1 MTKIEW
7 FDLLVELD
15 ASQRAQKLQEVR
27 LLDADLA
34 EELARLL
41 ALDAADADQ
50 PDTLESQLGD
60 QLNQAI
66 AQTVQAR
73 TQIGSYRLLGLLGQG
88 GMGEV
93 WRAERDVAGNKQP
106 LALKILKLEDMSAEA
121 HERFALEQRT
131 LLKLVHPNIARL
143 LDAGVAGD
151 GRPWIAME
159 LVEGVPITQYCD
171 QHQLSINA
179 RLALFRQVIAAVQY
193 AHDYFIVH
201 RDIKPD
207 NVLVDQT
214 GTVKLLDF
222 GIAKSLDRHAPHTL
236 TQQRFF
242 SLYATAPEQ
251 LLGSSVCV
259 GTDVYALGGLL
270 YELLSGAPLISRELK
285 TPAQLQAFIVE
296 KTPTLPSRNIDSA
309 AAANRSATSIAKLS
323 AILAGD
329 LDRIVL
335 HALRKLPSERYASAR
350 EFDEDIQAFL
360 EHRPVKAAG
369 QGRRYRA
376 SKFLRRHWLAAS
388 ISGVA
393 LASLLALTV
402 LLGLR
407 GNQLQRANT
416 VALEQQKRAE
426 AAKATADEARVA
438 AESVNSFLIDVF
450 KRADPLARE
459 RGDKGLSVVIDASF
473 AEIKAR
479 QKFDQSTAPVLIAL
493 VQGLISLGK
502 TDKAGPLLEQIEKE
516 IKLTPSQQL
525 QVIFMGGDIAQI
537 EQELK
542 LLANRIA
549 QLEQMDPAL
558 FDASQRSHVLD
569 LRAQQANINEE
580 FEVVL
585 RLTDGRELNM
595 ATLRIRISALM
606 RLKRE
611 ADARSLVS
619 NYLKRVDLSLAERPF
634 LLTALGTIAQRSN
647 DRNEELKRFLE
658 AYQAALIV
666 FGSDNSAVLGYRSRY
681 ADGLRRTGQYQ
692 AAEAEYN
699 QVIELAHK
707 QLKAND
713 PRHYALAYN
722 IAICQAKRGALTNSG
737 RVRLLSAANATEE
750 KMSEVMRGAQI
761 ALARDDYLNGRY
773 PLFEARM
780 RALEPRL
787 APENLMPGVPSFMP
801 EVSIW
806 LAVFHKMDRTS
817 TGWRELIEQV
827 IPYDPVLKREF
838 QDQN

>member
-15 ASQRAQKLQEVR
+15 PTQRALKLNEIR
-27 LLDADLA
+27 LLDA
-34 EELARLL
+34 ELAAQLERLL

-50 PDTLESQLGD
+50 PDTLQSQLGD

-143 LDAGVAGD
+143 LDAGVASD

-270 YELLSGAPLISRELK
+270 YELLSGAPLISRDLK
-285 TPAQLQAFIVE
+285 TPAQLQTFIVE
-296 KTPTLPSRNIDSA
+296 KTPTLPSRNIDDG
-309 AAANRSATSIAKLS
+309 AAANRSAASIAKLS
-323 AILAGD
+323 ANLAGD

-335 HALRKLPSERYASAR
+335 HALRKLPNERYASAR

-388 ISGVA
+388 ISGLA
-393 LASLLALTV
+393 LASLLVLTV
-402 LLGLR
+402 LLAWR
-407 GNQLQRANT
+407 GNQLQRANI

-426 AAKATADEARVA
+426 AAKASADEARVA

-479 QKFDQSTAPVLIAL
+479 QKFDQTTAPILIAL
-493 VQGLISLGK
+493 VRGLISLGK
-502 TDKAGPLLEQIEKE
+502 TDKAGPLLDQIEKE

-525 QVIFMGGDIAQI
+525 QVILIGGEIAQI
-537 EQELK
+537 EQDVK
-542 LLANRIA
+542 LLTKRIA
-549 QLEQMDPAL
+549 QTEQIKPEL
-558 FDASQRSHVLD
+558 FDRAQHDKVLD
-569 LRAQQANINEE
+569 LRARLANVQGQ
-580 FEVVL
+580 FEDVL
-585 RLTDGRELNM
+585 GFTEARELSTPMLN
-595 ATLRIRISALM
+595 IRVLALSQLKMVSQARELVTNRLARSDIDAIDRLFLQSALG
-606 RLKRE
+606 RI
-611 ADARSLVS
+611 ANRSGDRKDEL
-619 NYLKRVDLSLAERPF
+619 RQT
-634 LLTALGTIAQRSN
+634 TA
-647 DRNEELKRFLE
+647 
-658 AYQAALIV
+658 AYQSALAFYGPENSRLLNFRNSYAAAMMR
-666 FGSDNSAVLGYRSRY
+666 N
-681 ADGLRRTGQYQ
+681 GQFE
-692 AAEAEYN
+692 AAEAEFRAIIQQARALYRPD
-699 QVIELAHK
+699 
-707 QLKAND
+707 D
-713 PRHYALAYN
+713 PRFYFFSFN
-722 IAICQAKRGALTNSG
+722 VGICQAKRGVLTPEG
-737 RVRLLSAANATEE
+737 RERLVAATVGKLSEISLPAA
-750 KMSEVMRGAQI
+750 I
-761 ALARDDYLNGRY
+761 ALARDDYLNHRSKE
-773 PLFEARM
+773 FNER
-780 RALEPRL
+780 
-787 APENLMPGVPSFMP
+787 
-801 EVSIW
+801 I
-806 LAVFHKMDRTS
+806 
-817 TGWRELIEQV
+817 RELIPMLKPEDITPELAIWIAVMRGDDQSGPGWRALIEPV
-827 IPYDPVLKREF
+827 AQYDPKIKQLFK
-838 QDQN
+838 

>member
-15 ASQRAQKLQEVR
+15 PEQRALKLQEIR

-34 EELARLL
+34 AQLERLL

-50 PDTLESQLGD
+50 PDTLELQLGD

-143 LDAGVAGD
+143 LDAGVASD

-207 NVLVDQT
+207 NVLVDET

-285 TPAQLQAFIVE
+285 TPAQLQTFIVE
-296 KTPTLPSRNIDSA
+296 KTPTLPSKIADAN
-309 AAANRSATSIAKLS
+309 AAANRSAASIAKLS
-323 AILAGD
+323 ANLAGD

-369 QGRRYRA
+369 QGKRYRA

-388 ISGVA
+388 ISGLA

-479 QKFDQSTAPVLIAL
+479 QKFDQTTAPILIAL

-502 TDKAGPLLEQIEKE
+502 TDEAGPLLEQIEKE
-516 IKLTPSQQL
+516 IELTPSQQL
-525 QVIFMGGDIAQI
+525 QVVLIGGDIAQI
-537 EQELK
+537 EQDVN
-542 LLANRIA
+542 LLTKRIA
-549 QLEQMDPAL
+549 QTEQMDAAL
-558 FDASQRSHVLD
+558 FDAQQREHVLD
-569 LRAQQANINEE
+569 LRARLANVQGQFEEVLGFTEARDLSTPMLNIRVLALSQLKMVSQA
-580 FEVVL
+580 
-585 RLTDGRELNM
+585 RELVMNRL
-595 ATLRIRISALM
+595 ARSDVNAIDRLFLQSALG
-606 RLKRE
+606 RIANRSGDRE
-611 ADARSLVS
+611 
-619 NYLKRVDLSLAERPF
+619 
-634 LLTALGTIAQRSN
+634 
-647 DRNEELKRFLE
+647 EELRQTSA
-658 AYQAALIV
+658 AYQSAMAFYGPENSRLLSFRNSYAAAMMR
-666 FGSDNSAVLGYRSRY
+666 N
-681 ADGLRRTGQYQ
+681 GQFE
-692 AAEAEYN
+692 AAEAEFSAIV
-699 QVIELAHK
+699 QQARALFK
-707 QLKAND
+707 QDD
-713 PRHYALAYN
+713 PRFYFFSFN
-722 IAICQAKRGALTNSG
+722 IGICQAKRGVLTPES
-737 RVRLLSAANATEE
+737 RERLVAATVG
-750 KMSEVMRGAQI
+750 KVSEISLPAAI
-761 ALARDDYLNGRY
+761 ALARDDYINHRRKE
-773 PLFEARM
+773 FDER
-780 RALEPRL
+780 
-787 APENLMPGVPSFMP
+787 
-801 EVSIW
+801 I
-806 LAVFHKMDRTS
+806 
-817 TGWRELIEQV
+817 RELIAMLKPEDITPELAIWIAVMRGDDQSGPGWRSLIEPV
-827 IPYDPVLKREF
+827 AQYDPKIKQLF
-838 QDQN
+838 N

>member
-7 FDLLVELD
+7 FDLLVELS
-15 ASQRAQKLQEVR
+15 ATERALKLTEIHAT
-27 LLDADLA
+27 DADLA
-34 EELARLL
+34 AQLTRLL
-41 ALDAADADQ
+41 AQDAAVNDQ
-50 PDTLESQLGD
+50 PDALPTQLGD
-60 QLNQAI
+60 QLNLAI

-93 WRAERDVAGNKQP
+93 WRAERDVAGNTQP

-143 LDAGVAGD
+143 LDAGVASD

-159 LVEGVPITQYCD
+159 LVEGVPITEYCD

-179 RLALFRQVIAAVQY
+179 RLGLFRQVIAAVQY

-207 NVLVDQT
+207 NVLVDT
-214 GTVKLLDF
+214 AGAVKLLDF
-222 GIAKSLDRHAPHTL
+222 GIAKTLDRHAPHTL

-296 KTPTLPSRNIDSA
+296 KTPTLPSKIVDANA
-309 AAANRSATSIAKLS
+309 ATNRSAAGIAKLS
-323 AILAGD
+323 ANLRGD

-369 QGRRYRA
+369 QGKRYRA
-376 SKFLRRHWLAAS
+376 MKFLRRHWLAAS

-473 AEIKAR
+473 AEITAR
-479 QKFDQSTAPVLIAL
+479 QKFDQSTAPILIAL

-516 IKLTPSQQL
+516 IKLTPQQQL
-525 QVIFMGGDIAQI
+525 QVVLMGGEVANI

-542 LLANRIA
+542 ILKQRIA
-549 QLEQMDPAL
+549 QTEQFDPTL
-558 FDASQRSHVLD
+558 FDTQQRNRVLN
-569 LRAQQANINEE
+569 LRAHLANSDQD
-580 FEVVL
+580 FDRVL
-585 RLTDGRELNM
+585 LLTEGRVLNM
-595 ATLRIRISALM
+595 AMLKLRVSTLVQ
-606 RLKRE
+606 LKRE
-611 ADARSLVS
+611 AEVHKLVS
-619 NYLKRVDLSLAERPF
+619 THLSQANVEPIDRPF
-634 LLTALGTIAQRSN
+634 LHSALGRIANRSGQRK
-647 DRNEELKRFLE
+647 EELNQSRA
-658 AYQAALIV
+658 AYRAALAV
-666 FGSDNSAVLGYRSRY
+666 FGPDNATVLGYRNSY
-681 ADGLRRTGQYQ
+681 AAAITRNGEFEL
-692 AAEAEYN
+692 AEAEF
-699 QVIELAHK
+699 
-707 QLKAND
+707 KAIVVQARKLFKPD
-713 PRHYALAYN
+713 DARFHFLSFN
-722 IAICQAKRGALTNSG
+722 IALCQAKRGALTAEGRSRLEVAASG
-737 RVRLLSAANATEE
+737 QIDEIWIAAS
-750 KMSEVMRGAQI
+750 M
-761 ALARDDYLNGRY
+761 ALARADYLNSH
-773 PLFEARM
+773 FAEFQSRM
-780 RALEPRL
+780 KKIISQVKQSNVNGELALWI
-787 APENLMPGVPSFMP
+787 AVMQGEN
-801 EVSIW
+801 
-806 LAVFHKMDRTS
+806 RTS
-817 TGWRELIEQV
+817 ARWRTLIAQV
-827 IPYDPVLKREF
+827 VEYDPKIRQVFK
-838 QDQN
+838 

>member
-15 ASQRAQKLQEVR
+15 PAQRALKLQEIR

-34 EELARLL
+34 AQLERLL

-143 LDAGVAGD
+143 LDAGVASD

-207 NVLVDQT
+207 NVLVDET

-285 TPAQLQAFIVE
+285 TPAQLQTFIVE
-296 KTPTLPSRNIDSA
+296 KTPTLPSKIADAN
-309 AAANRSATSIAKLS
+309 AAANRSAASIAKLS
-323 AILAGD
+323 ANLAGD

-369 QGRRYRA
+369 QGKRYRA

-388 ISGVA
+388 ISGLA

-479 QKFDQSTAPVLIAL
+479 QKFDQTTAPLLIAL

-525 QVIFMGGDIAQI
+525 QVVLIGGEIAQI
-537 EQELK
+537 EQNFVRLTQ
-542 LLANRIA
+542 RIA
-549 QLEQMDPAL
+549 QTEKIDSAL
-558 FDASQRSHVLD
+558 FDAHQREHVLD
-569 LRAQQANINEE
+569 LRARLADSKNQFDA
-580 FEVVL
+580 VL
-585 RLTDGRELNM
+585 RLTEGRELSMSMLIARVLALAQLDM
-595 ATLRIRISALM
+595 APQARDLVM
-606 RLKRE
+606 KRL
-611 ADARSLVS
+611 AR
-619 NYLKRVDLSLAERPF
+619 NDFDPVDRPF
-634 LLTALGTIAQRSN
+634 LHRALGRIASQLD
-647 DRNEELKRFLE
+647 DRQEELKQTTA
-658 AYQAALIV
+658 AYQFALTV
-666 FGSDNSAVLGYRSRY
+666 FGAENSQVLGFRNSFAAAMMRN
-681 ADGLRRTGQYQ
+681 GQFEQ
-692 AAEAEYN
+692 AEAEFNAVVAQARNFY
-699 QVIELAHK
+699 K
-707 QLKAND
+707 PDD
-713 PRHYALAYN
+713 PRFDFFSFN
-722 IAICQAKRGALTNSG
+722 IAICQAKRGLLSPEG
-737 RVRLLSAANATEE
+737 RKRLLPATTAEVNKLTIVAA
-750 KMSEVMRGAQI
+750 V
-761 ALARDDYLNGRY
+761 ALARDDYLNARHEDFNARIRQLL
-773 PLFEARM
+773 PKLEAKDITPELAIWIAVM
-780 RALEPRL
+780 KGEEQSGPRWQ
-787 APENLMPGVPSFMP
+787 A
-801 EVSIW
+801 
-806 LAVFHKMDRTS
+806 
-817 TGWRELIEQV
+817 LIERVAQ
-827 IPYDPVLKREF
+827 YDPKIKQLF
-838 QDQN
+838 N

>member
-15 ASQRAQKLQEVR
+15 PEQRALKLQEIR

-34 EELARLL
+34 AQLERLL

-143 LDAGVAGD
+143 LDAGVASD

-207 NVLVDQT
+207 NVLVDET

-285 TPAQLQAFIVE
+285 TPAQLQTFIVE
-296 KTPTLPSRNIDSA
+296 KTPTLPSKIADAN
-309 AAANRSATSIAKLS
+309 AAANRSAASIAKLS
-323 AILAGD
+323 ANLAGD

-369 QGRRYRA
+369 QGKRYRA

-388 ISGVA
+388 ISGLA

-479 QKFDQSTAPVLIAL
+479 QKFDQTTAPILIAL

-502 TDKAGPLLEQIEKE
+502 TDEAGPLLEQIEKE
-516 IKLTPSQQL
+516 IELTPSQQL
-525 QVIFMGGDIAQI
+525 QVVLIGGDIAQI
-537 EQELK
+537 EQDVN
-542 LLANRIA
+542 LLTKRIA
-549 QLEQMDPAL
+549 QTEQMDAAL
-558 FDASQRSHVLD
+558 FDAQQREHVLD
-569 LRAQQANINEE
+569 LRARLANVQGQFEEVLGFTEARDLSTPMLNIRVLALSQLKMVSQA
-580 FEVVL
+580 
-585 RLTDGRELNM
+585 RELVMNRL
-595 ATLRIRISALM
+595 ARSDVSAIDRLFLQSALG
-606 RLKRE
+606 RIANRSGDRE
-611 ADARSLVS
+611 
-619 NYLKRVDLSLAERPF
+619 
-634 LLTALGTIAQRSN
+634 
-647 DRNEELKRFLE
+647 EELRQTSA
-658 AYQAALIV
+658 AYQSAMAFYGPENSRLLSFRNSYAAAMMR
-666 FGSDNSAVLGYRSRY
+666 N
-681 ADGLRRTGQYQ
+681 GQFE
-692 AAEAEYN
+692 AAEAEFSAIV
-699 QVIELAHK
+699 QQARALFK
-707 QLKAND
+707 QDD
-713 PRHYALAYN
+713 PRFYFFSFN
-722 IAICQAKRGALTNSG
+722 IGICQAKRGVLTPES
-737 RVRLLSAANATEE
+737 RERLVAATVG
-750 KMSEVMRGAQI
+750 KVSEISLPAAI
-761 ALARDDYLNGRY
+761 ALARDDYINHRRKE
-773 PLFEARM
+773 FDER
-780 RALEPRL
+780 
-787 APENLMPGVPSFMP
+787 
-801 EVSIW
+801 I
-806 LAVFHKMDRTS
+806 
-817 TGWRELIEQV
+817 RELIAMLKPEDITPELAIWIAVMRGDDQSGPGWRSLIEPV
-827 IPYDPVLKREF
+827 AQYDPKIKQLF
-838 QDQN
+838 N

>member
-15 ASQRAQKLQEVR
+15 PEQRALKLQEIR

-34 EELARLL
+34 AQLERLL

-50 PDTLESQLGD
+50 PDTLELQLGD

-143 LDAGVAGD
+143 LDAGVASD

-207 NVLVDQT
+207 NVLVDET

-285 TPAQLQAFIVE
+285 TPAQLQTFIVE
-296 KTPTLPSRNIDSA
+296 KTPTLPSKIADAN
-309 AAANRSATSIAKLS
+309 AAANRSAASIAKLS
-323 AILAGD
+323 ANLAGD

-369 QGRRYRA
+369 QGKRYRA

-388 ISGVA
+388 ISGLA

-479 QKFDQSTAPVLIAL
+479 QKFDQTTAPILIAL

-502 TDKAGPLLEQIEKE
+502 TDEAGPLLEQIEKE
-516 IKLTPSQQL
+516 IELTPSQQL
-525 QVIFMGGDIAQI
+525 QVVLIGGDIAQI
-537 EQELK
+537 EQDVN
-542 LLANRIA
+542 LLTKRIA
-549 QLEQMDPAL
+549 QTEQMDAAL
-558 FDASQRSHVLD
+558 FDAQQREHVLD
-569 LRAQQANINEE
+569 LRARLANVQGQFEEVLGFTEARDLSTPMLNIRVLALSQLKMVSQA
-580 FEVVL
+580 
-585 RLTDGRELNM
+585 RELVMNRL
-595 ATLRIRISALM
+595 ARSDVNAIDRLFLQSALG
-606 RLKRE
+606 RIANRSGDRE
-611 ADARSLVS
+611 DELRQ
-619 NYLKRVDLSLAERPF
+619 
-634 LLTALGTIAQRSN
+634 TAA
-647 DRNEELKRFLE
+647 
-658 AYQAALIV
+658 AYQSAMAFYGPENSRLLSFRNSYAAAMMR
-666 FGSDNSAVLGYRSRY
+666 N
-681 ADGLRRTGQYQ
+681 GQFE
-692 AAEAEYN
+692 AAEAEFSAIV
-699 QVIELAHK
+699 QQARALFK
-707 QLKAND
+707 QDD
-713 PRHYALAYN
+713 PRFYFFSFN
-722 IAICQAKRGALTNSG
+722 IGICQAKRGVLTPES
-737 RVRLLSAANATEE
+737 RERLVAATVG
-750 KMSEVMRGAQI
+750 KVSEISLPAAI
-761 ALARDDYLNGRY
+761 ALARDDYINHRRKE
-773 PLFEARM
+773 FDER
-780 RALEPRL
+780 
-787 APENLMPGVPSFMP
+787 
-801 EVSIW
+801 I
-806 LAVFHKMDRTS
+806 
-817 TGWRELIEQV
+817 RELIAMLKPEDITPELAIWIAVMRGDDQSGPGWRSLIEPV
-827 IPYDPVLKREF
+827 AQYDPKIKQLF
-838 QDQN
+838 N

>member
-15 ASQRAQKLQEVR
+15 GAQRAQKLAEIQA
-27 LLDADLA
+27 LDADLA
-34 EELARLL
+34 AQLTRLL
-41 ALDAADADQ
+41 AQDAASSNMPDA
-50 PDTLESQLGD
+50 LETQLGD
-60 QLNQAI
+60 QLNLAI

-73 TQIGSYRLLGLLGQG
+73 AQIGSYRLLGLLGQG

-143 LDAGVAGD
+143 LDAGVATD

-159 LVEGVPITQYCD
+159 LVEGLPITEYCD

-193 AHDYFIVH
+193 AHDHFIVH

-207 NVLVDQT
+207 NVLVDAT
-214 GTVKLLDF
+214 GIVKLLDF

-285 TPAQLQAFIVE
+285 TPAQLQSFIVE
-296 KTPTLPSRNIDSA
+296 KTPTLPSRNIDASA
-309 AAANRSATSIAKLS
+309 ASNRSAASIAKLS
-323 AILAGD
+323 ANLAGD

-350 EFDEDIQAFL
+350 EFDEDIQAYL

-369 QGRRYRA
+369 QGRRYRTM
-376 SKFLRRHWLAAS
+376 KFLRRHWLAAS
-388 ISGVA
+388 ISGLA
-393 LASLLALTV
+393 LASLLSLTV

-407 GNQLQRANT
+407 GNQLQRANA

-426 AAKATADEARVA
+426 AAKATAEEARVA

-516 IKLTPSQQL
+516 IKLTPQQQL
-525 QVIFMGGDIAQI
+525 QVILMGGDIAQT

-542 LLANRIA
+542 LLAKRIA

-569 LRAQQANINEE
+569 MRAQQANINEE

-595 ATLRIRISALM
+595 AMLRIRVLSLM

-611 ADARSLVS
+611 DDARSLVS
-619 NYLKRVDLSLAERPF
+619 NYLKRVDLNASDKPF
-634 LLTALGTIAQRSN
+634 LLTSLGTIAQRTN
-647 DRNEELKRFLE
+647 NRNEELKHFFE
-658 AYQAALIV
+658 AYQAALNV
-666 FGSDNSAVLGYRSRY
+666 FGSDNSAVIGYRSRY
-681 ADGLRRTGQYQ
+681 ADSLRRTGQFQ
-692 AAEAEYN
+692 VAEKEFSET
-699 QVIELAHK
+699 IELARK
-707 QLKAND
+707 QWKAND
-713 PRHYALAYN
+713 PRHYALAFN
-722 IAICQAKRGALTNSG
+722 IAICQAKRGALTSAG
-737 RVRLLSAANATEE
+737 RKRLLAAANSTNE
-750 KMSEVMRGAQI
+750 KLSEIALGAQV

-773 PLFEARM
+773 SQFEARM

-787 APENLMPGVPSFMP
+787 APKDFIP
-801 EVSIW
+801 ELSIW
-806 LAVFHKMDRTS
+806 LAILHRKDRS
-817 TGWRELIEQV
+817 SSSWRELIAQV
-827 IPYDPVLKREF
+827 VVFDPVLKNEF
-838 QDQN
+838 SELK